1 MDFFVPGRIC
11 PFGEHSDQIHD
22 STAAA
27 RAIPQLRKAVI
38 PAAGLG
44 TRLFPATRATKKE
57 FFPII
62 DRDGIAK
69 PVILLIVEEALQ
81 AGLEEVIVIVQE
93 RDLDDFR
100 AFFDVTTMAENYH
113 RLPPHLQE
121 YSRRIQEIGRCVS
134 FAIQRTQEGFGH
146 AVYSAR
152 EAVGNEPFLLMLGDH
167 LYHSNDVQSCA
178 SQLLK
183 VYCQHGLSVLGLRH
197 VPEGEIVH
205 YGTAAGTWMEAH
217 RLLNVTEF
225 TEKPSV
231 DYARINL
238 RVPDLPEGE
247 YLAFFGQYIIKPRV
261 FDYLE
266 EHIANDVRE
275 RGEFQLTSALDRL
288 REEDGFLGLVMDGQC
303 YDVGLPESY
312 LKTVQKF
319 GQK

>member
-1 MDFFVPGRIC
+1 MELFVPGRI
-11 PFGEHSDQIHD
+11 HD
-22 STAAA
+22 YSASAA
-27 RAIPQLRKAVI
+27 RAIPRLRKAVI

-69 PVILLIVEEALQ
+69 PVILIIVEEALQ
-81 AGLEEVIVIVQE
+81 AGLEEVIIIVQAG
-93 RDLDDFR
+93 DLDGFR
-100 AFFDVTTMAENYH
+100 AFFDVTTVTEDYY

-121 YSRRIQEIGRCVS
+121 YSQRIQEMGRRVS
-134 FAIQRTQEGFGH
+134 FAIQTTQEGFGH
-146 AVYSAR
+146 AVHSAR

-167 LYHSNDVQSCA
+167 LYHSNSARSCA
-178 SQLLK
+178 SQLLEA
-183 VYCQHGLSVLGLRH
+183 YYQHGLSVLGLRH

-205 YGTAAGTWMEAH
+205 YGTAAGTWMEGH
-217 RLLNVTEF
+217 HLLNVTEF
-225 TEKPSV
+225 TEKPAV
-231 DYARINL
+231 DYARANL
-238 RVPDLPEGE
+238 RVPSLPEDE

-312 LKTVQKF
+312 LKTMQRF
-319 GQK
+319 GRK